1 MTSSSQVCP
10 NIVNFPD
17 APRAPDHARH
27 GRSIALPHGAARLC
41 VALVA
46 DARMHISDGADQVVL
61 DSAMDGSWLL
71 VSMAPGRSRF
81 TVTFQNEILHRQVE
95 IPAKGAVRFPAAK
108 LAGNYQATAADGPQ
122 DFKTG
127 YSANIPESESVLDP
141 LDGERLRE
149 ALGKDR
155 TSVVATLD
163 EIQRAASDDR
173 VGRELFPILALL
185 VLVAISVETWV
196 ANRFYE
202 AAPPPAA

>member
-81 TVTFQNEILHRQVE
+81 TVTFQNKILHREVE
-95 IPAKGAVRFPAAK
+95 IPAKGQRERVSDFRSAGEVLLHPA
-108 LAGNYQATAADGPQ
+108 
-122 DFKTG
+122 
-127 YSANIPESESVLDP
+127 
-141 LDGERLRE
+141 RLRPCR
-149 ALGKDR
+149 L
-155 TSVVATLD
+155 S
-163 EIQRAASDDR
+163 
-173 VGRELFPILALL
+173 P
-185 VLVAISVETWV
+185 
-196 ANRFYE
+196 
-202 AAPPPAA
+202 